1 MFSPYAVEVY
11 RSPVETICTN
21 IDYYIPD
28 DKGATKGFSEDAMA
42 RLRKILSSFIHF
54 VHEWC
59 HWHRW
64 SRRGNILVASFS
76 WLQHGTLKP
85 FSFIHFPRAKEMPN
99 WQILPLYLTHFPVV
113 HSCASSNFRMTMEP
127 FAVVCVIITEVEKSK
142 KIIICLFSLFFCW
155 ASRYGPC
162 YDCPVHH
169 FVLLRLYRL
178 LDRSGRMLASR
189 SRKHHQHGHLD
200 ALGL

>member
-1 MFSPYAVEVY
+1 MDCTNGLLTFQKIFSLFSPYAVEVY

-28 DKGATKGFSEDAMA
+28 DKGATKSFSEDAMA

-64 SRRGNILVASFS
+64 SRRGNILVPSFPDYS
-76 WLQHGTLKP
+76 TALLTNFHSFTFHRLKRCVP
-85 FSFIHFPRAKEMPN
+85 KN

-113 HSCASSNFRMTMEP
+113 HSS
-127 FAVVCVIITEVEKSK
+127 AVLHLIFWWQWNHLLLCVIITEVEKSK
-142 KIIICLFSLFFCW
+142 NDNLSIFSFFLC
-155 ASRYGPC
+155 
-162 YDCPVHH
+162 V
-169 FVLLRLYRL
+169 
-178 LDRSGRMLASR
+178 
-189 SRKHHQHGHLD
+189 
-200 ALGL
+200 

>member
-142 KIIICLFSLFFCW
+142 KIIICLFSLFF
-155 ASRYGPC
+155 
-162 YDCPVHH
+162 
-169 FVLLRLYRL
+169 LL
-178 LDRSGRMLASR
+178 GV
-189 SRKHHQHGHLD
+189 
-200 ALGL
+200 